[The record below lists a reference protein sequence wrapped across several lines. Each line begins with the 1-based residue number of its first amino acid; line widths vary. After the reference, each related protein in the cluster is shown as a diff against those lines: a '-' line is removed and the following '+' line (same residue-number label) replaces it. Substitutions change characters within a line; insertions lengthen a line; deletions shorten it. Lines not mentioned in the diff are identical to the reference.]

1 MILGYQKYMKNL
13 SNSIAFKVLRFLNWE
28 ENGVFSF
35 PKEILNDQQVYKKM
49 LDLTDSP
56 ETTVRFSFTLT
67 SVVITKKTKDKS
79 YQRCEKLKFQY
90 TVERTTK

>member
-1 MILGYQKYMKNL
+1 MILGYQKYMKNF
-13 SNSIAFKVLRFLNWE
+13 SNLIASKVLRFLNWE

-67 SVVITKKTKDKS
+67 SVVITKKPKTNVVRGVKN
-79 YQRCEKLKFQY
+79 
-90 TVERTTK
+90 